1 MLLQVRNLNMVFP
14 LADDTVLP
22 ALRDVS
28 FSLTDGDR
36 LGIVGESG
44 AGKSLLAQVLINL
57 PPPPGKITG
66 GEVFFDGKDLL
77 ALSPEKMRQVRGG
90 RIAMIFQDPMTTLN
104 PVLPI
109 GEQLTECLTAHGIAK
124 KKEAW
129 QPAVERLREVAIPS
143 PEERMKA
150 YPHELSGGMKQRV
163 VIAAA
168 LMTEP
173 ALIIAD
179 EPTTALDVTTQ
190 AEVMTLLT
198 ALCQKRQMGLILI
211 THDLVCCRKQADKVM
226 VMYSGSVIEIG
237 ATDKIIRSPRH
248 PYTRG
253 LLASLAEHAED
264 GRFHQI
270 PGNMPSLSAT
280 PSGCPF
286 HPRLHA
292 RQGALPK
299 RNTGTSATSFKRRRG
314 LSFQH

>member
-124 KKEAW
+124 KKEA
-129 QPAVERLREVAIPS
+129 VAT
-143 PEERMKA
+143 
-150 YPHELSGGMKQRV
+150 GGG
-163 VIAAA
+163 
-168 LMTEP
+168 
-173 ALIIAD
+173 
-179 EPTTALDVTTQ
+179 
-190 AEVMTLLT
+190 TL
-198 ALCQKRQMGLILI
+198 A
-211 THDLVCCRKQADKVM
+211 
-226 VMYSGSVIEIG
+226 
-237 ATDKIIRSPRH
+237 
-248 PYTRG
+248 
-253 LLASLAEHAED
+253 
-264 GRFHQI
+264 
-270 PGNMPSLSAT
+270 
-280 PSGCPF
+280 
-286 HPRLHA
+286 
-292 RQGALPK
+292 
-299 RNTGTSATSFKRRRG
+299 
-314 LSFQH
+314 